1 MRKLTGADSRHQKA
15 LKSHL
20 ATVGMAPYITAR
32 CRLQPRWLPVVVLPV
47 KSRGCGGDD
56 GEWWQS
62 LYYGFDGFRGIL
74 YEHIA

>member
-1 MRKLTGADSRHQKA
+1 MRKLSGADSRHQKA
-15 LKSHL
+15 LKSHFGYGWHG
-20 ATVGMAPYITAR
+20 TIHHCT
-32 CRLQPRWLPVVVLPV
+32 LPSAAKMVASCSAAE

-56 GEWWQS
+56 GEWWRS